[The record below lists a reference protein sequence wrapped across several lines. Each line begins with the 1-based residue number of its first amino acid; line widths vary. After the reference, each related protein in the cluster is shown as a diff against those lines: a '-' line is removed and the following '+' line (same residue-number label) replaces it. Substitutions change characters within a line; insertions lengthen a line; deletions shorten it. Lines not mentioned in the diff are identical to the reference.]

1 MNTGIA
7 ISMGE
12 AINAALVLGVLA
24 LLLWRH

>member
-12 AINAALVLGVLA
+12 AINAMLMLGILAILLV
-24 LLLWRH
+24 RH

>member
-12 AINAALVLGVLA
+12 AINAMLVLGVLA
-24 LLLWRH
+24 LLLVRN

>member
-12 AINAALVLGVLA
+12 AINAMLVLGVLA
-24 LLLWRH
+24 ILLVRH

>member
-12 AINAALVLGVLA
+12 AINAMLVLGVLA
-24 LLLWRH
+24 ILLMRH